1 MKIKKLISCVL
12 AACTLFSV
20 TACNGKNNSSSS
32 VDEAEMLAKAPDY
45 SAYTHKF
52 ESYCYSGPNDGHWN
66 WDDSEYYIGKDLR
79 TVENYQIYKDAGMT
93 IYLPQTDARMGVSG
107 NYLGTTKVSEW
118 NPQVWENREKEWEST
133 KVFWDRAYEAGLEK
147 IIMTDVQFQSWSRV
161 EHGMLLKPADVVIP
175 EGEESPYTFQSEE
188 EFDEVI
194 AKLLEPYIDHP
205 AFYGVM
211 LKDEPSYACVEAYG
225 QTYRAIK
232 RAAKNYY
239 NFDIFVQHN
248 LFPMRCNLTAGVYS
262 MLPLLEWFD
271 DEEDTVSKEDFYTM
285 VGGGQPNQEVISPK
299 EEVQKIL
306 EAEVQANGGDVI
318 KVGAMK
324 FEKYLEGFALSMGS
338 DYLQYDDY
346 PLRGT
351 EEEPEVL
358 DSYLL
363 GLQIAAGVCK
373 KLDID
378 LQFVTQ
384 SYASTTKRLLT
395 EDDCRWMNNMLLAFG
410 VSQINY
416 YTYIAKKDNSAS
428 DEYYNNYGSFIT
440 RQGDKTDIYYYYQKI
455 NQENNK
461 FAPVKL
467 NFKYQGSRVYN
478 VIPANFKGAYYSEQ
492 WMFNNEYQFA
502 ELKGFSLDKE
512 TALVTESYDKENN
525 RYMYCVQN
533 IVDSAHKGSY
543 AYQTMEL
550 TFDAAKYK
558 YAAVY
563 RNGERTLVPLDN
575 GKLIIENAAG
585 QAAFVIPY

>member
-1 MKIKKLISCVL
+1 MKLQKIVSCVL
-12 AACTLFSV
+12 AACTLFTI
-20 TACNGKNNSSSS
+20 TACVADNGTS
-32 VDEAEMLAKAPDY
+32 VNEAEMKAMAPDY
-45 SAYTHKF
+45 SAYTHQMD
-52 ESYCYSGPNDGHWN
+52 SYCYSGPNDGHWN

-118 NPQVWENREKEWEST
+118 NPQVWENRENEWKST

-188 EFDEVI
+188 EFDAVI

-205 AFYGVM
+205 GFFGVM

-271 DEEDTVSKEDFYTM
+271 DEEDSVSSKDFYTM

-306 EAEVQANGGDVI
+306 EAEVAAYGGDII
-318 KVGAMK
+318 KVGALK

-351 EEEPEVL
+351 EESPEVL

-363 GLQIAAGVCK
+363 GLQVAAGVCT

-384 SYASTTKRLLT
+384 SYASTTKRVLT
-395 EDDCRWMNNMLLAFG
+395 EDDCYWMNNMLLAFG

-416 YTYIAKKDNSAS
+416 YTYIAKKDNSSS
-428 DEYYNNYGSFIT
+428 DEYYDNYGSFIT

-478 VIPANFKGAYYSEQ
+478 KLPLNFGGNYCSMQ
-492 WMFNNEYQFA
+492 WVDNSYTFT
-502 ELKGFSLDKE
+502 ELKNFTLNKE
-512 TALVTESYDKENN
+512 SALVTESYDEANN

-533 IVDSAHKGSY
+533 LVDSAYKGSL
-543 AYQTMEL
+543 AFQTTEL

-575 GKLIIENAAG
+575 GKLVIENAAG